1 MSMLEQNVTPKYEG
15 RCPAILS
22 EMLEVADNRASPKI
36 SSSSLQ
42 ARGSASALNQEV
54 STPTSAKGK
63 KMIARFIEV
72 IRNAQSSGMGDHD
85 SLGPHCGF
93 RAN

>member
-36 SSSSLQ
+36 SSSSQQ

-63 KMIARFIEV
+63 KW
-72 IRNAQSSGMGDHD
+72 
-85 SLGPHCGF
+85 
-93 RAN
+93 